1 MFGNTYLYSNFGYCL
16 LGRIIEKVS
25 GLSYLNF
32 LRQTFNVDVL
42 VAQPTQ
48 DKLLPNE
55 TNYYSRD
62 QDDCFNMPLQR
73 MDSSAGLIISTQEL
87 VRFANMIPDKE
98 IDQRG
103 SLDGC
108 ESLLQKRGPWV
119 MAICC
124 NRRKSYEFKLPL
136 KQIFETLID

>member
-1 MFGNTYLYSNFGYCL
+1 
-16 LGRIIEKVS
+16 
-25 GLSYLNF
+25 
-32 LRQTFNVDVL
+32 L
-42 VAQPTQ
+42 VAQPLQ
-48 DKLLPNE
+48 EKLLPNE

-73 MDSSAGLIISTQEL
+73 MDSSAGLIISTREL
-87 VRFANMIPDKE
+87 VRFANMIPE
-98 IDQRG
+98 ESVEQRG

-108 ESLLQKRGPWV
+108 ESLLVKKGPWV

-136 KQIFETLID
+136 LNIFETLID